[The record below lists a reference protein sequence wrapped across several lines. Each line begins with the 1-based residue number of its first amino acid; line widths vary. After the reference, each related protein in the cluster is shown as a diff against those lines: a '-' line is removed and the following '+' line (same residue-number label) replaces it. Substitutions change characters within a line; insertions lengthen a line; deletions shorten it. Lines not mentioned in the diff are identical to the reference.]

1 MTRRRRQRRWMRP
14 PAPPCSVPRASATGF
29 PRRLAGFVLFC
40 LFWGRKEQ
48 GGTGSLLPD
57 RHPCCPGPPCC
68 AGSCLPLPACWVLG
82 EVPLPPAEAG
92 VAAGPAHAAAC
103 ALLLALG
110 WEAQQLGGLAAPGGS
125 GDAESRLRL
134 AVLLLFGERER
145 APAGA
150 GMVPRGRG
158 GAQREE
164 EEAAW
169 QQPLA
174 RWCLADLLHR
184 YCSQPGG
191 AQAGAAAAAWSEQ
204 EARQLAQH
212 FAAVSYGDRLFGAA
226 VAALLRRSVAAS
238 VQLEVLSSLADEQA
252 LHLLPPL
259 RCLPG
264 PAGAYLAPPPQA
276 SEASGSGGYAQPC
289 FGGVPGASAGASA
302 RAELGLYL
310 RLLAEGPLQR
320 CLEASSGADSSC
332 LRDCS
337 AALPVV
343 LHRLACACFPEDGV
357 SPGGAKQAQQ
367 QATLCSILLRC
378 GAAQPPPAHA
388 APLLGLL
395 LRWDTA
401 AGGPSDA
408 VPLGRVQAIEQA
420 CAAAGV
426 DASRVLGAVL
436 EA

>member
-1 MTRRRRQRRWMRP
+1 
-14 PAPPCSVPRASATGF
+14 
-29 PRRLAGFVLFC
+29 
-40 LFWGRKEQ
+40 
-48 GGTGSLLPD
+48 
-57 RHPCCPGPPCC
+57 
-68 AGSCLPLPACWVLG
+68 VLG

-134 AVLLLFGERER
+134 AVLLLLGERER
-145 APAGA
+145 AAAEA
-150 GMVPRGRG
+150 GMVPQGRG
-158 GAQREE
+158 GAEREE

-184 YCSQPGG
+184 YCSVPAG

-212 FAAVSYGDRLFGAA
+212 FAAISYGDHLFGAA

-320 CLEASSGADSSC
+320 CLETSSGAGRSAAAQGVSGC

-337 AALPVV
+337 AALHVV
-343 LHRLACACFPEDGV
+343 LHRLACACFPEGGG
-357 SPGGAKQAQQ
+357 SPGGAQQAQQ

-378 GAAQPPPAHA
+378 GAAQPPPAPA